1 MSMPIIKSGF
11 LILSLTLTSS
21 LTYSNSLVEFG
32 KKCLI
37 KEGRLNKAH
46 NRLEALSL
54 RAERKQKRSNRSLDR
69 LDRYQAEKEL
79 LEIDMAECS
88 ETTPNSAFCHQVRLR
103 YHEITYLIQSA
114 KTESIE
120 NDWGGDDIITDYEIT
135 KDNFNRRYD
144 DFLALCRDSNAHYSL
159 IQNPDAYAE
168 VCSSE
173 PAKQSVTCTL
183 F

>member
-1 MSMPIIKSGF
+1 MSMPIIKSSL
-11 LILSLTLTSS
+11 LILSLAMASN
-21 LTYSNSLVEFG
+21 LTYSSSLVEFG
-32 KKCLI
+32 KKCLV
-37 KEGRLNKAH
+37 KEDRLNKAQ

-54 RAERKQKRSNRSLDR
+54 RAERKQRRSNRSIDR

-103 YHEITYLIQSA
+103 FHEIAYLIQSA
-114 KTESIE
+114 KTDSVGSG
-120 NDWGGDDIITDYEIT
+120 WGGNDAITDYEIT

-144 DFLALCRDSNAHYSL
+144 DFLALCRDSNAHYAL
-159 IQNPDAYAE
+159 IQTPEAYAE

-173 PAKQSVTCTL
+173 AAKQSVTCTL